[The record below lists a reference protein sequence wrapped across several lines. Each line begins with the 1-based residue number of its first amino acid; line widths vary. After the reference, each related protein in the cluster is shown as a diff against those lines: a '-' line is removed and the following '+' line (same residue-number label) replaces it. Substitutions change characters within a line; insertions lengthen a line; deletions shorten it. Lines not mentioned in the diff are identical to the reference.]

1 MKLITNLKNYFK
13 SSPPVYK
20 SDYPLEFAFHC
31 GGVDYFEF
39 VDKNNLPYERGLEA
53 LTFYQEMQNGVTN
66 DYIKS
71 YNAAMNKL
79 LSDPKKINLNEIIKL
94 QAYFE
99 QRCSYIISKEIVYK
113 VASVAFVSKDEPL
126 TRYDFKA
133 NEKRLRTGRRMREI
147 VFFVN
152 ANKEISTVFG
162 EIRKHFPDVF
172 EHSGKGGTDTSGYSF
187 ITAVRDGIASRERLK
202 ITVLNYLPANY
213 QINLLNLYDFFF
225 FANEAKK
232 PQPKTPKK

>member
-1 MKLITNLKNYFK
+1 MKLITNLKNRLK

-133 NEKRLRTGRRMREI
+133 NEKKIKNWKENAGDSFFLSMPIKKLVPFLEKSGNTSLMYLSI
-147 VFFVN
+147 VEKV
-152 ANKEISTVFG
+152 E
-162 EIRKHFPDVF
+162 
-172 EHSGKGGTDTSGYSF
+172 
-187 ITAVRDGIASRERLK
+187 
-202 ITVLNYLPANY
+202 
-213 QINLLNLYDFFF
+213 QIQADILSLQQLGMELQAEND
-225 FANEAKK
+225 
-232 PQPKTPKK
+232 

>member
-1 MKLITNLKNYFK
+1 MKLITNLKNRFK

-31 GGVDYFEF
+31 GGIDYFEF

-133 NEKRLRTGRRMREI
+133 NEKKIKNWKENAGDSFFLSMPIKKLVPFLEKSGNTSLMYLSI
-147 VFFVN
+147 VEKV
-152 ANKEISTVFG
+152 E
-162 EIRKHFPDVF
+162 
-172 EHSGKGGTDTSGYSF
+172 
-187 ITAVRDGIASRERLK
+187 
-202 ITVLNYLPANY
+202 
-213 QINLLNLYDFFF
+213 QIQADILSLQQLGMELQAEND
-225 FANEAKK
+225 
-232 PQPKTPKK
+232 

>member
-1 MKLITNLKNYFK
+1 MNFRNIFK

-133 NEKRLRTGRRMREI
+133 NEKKIKNWKENAGDSFFLSMPIKKLVPFLEKSGNTSLMYLSI
-147 VFFVN
+147 VEKV
-152 ANKEISTVFG
+152 E
-162 EIRKHFPDVF
+162 
-172 EHSGKGGTDTSGYSF
+172 
-187 ITAVRDGIASRERLK
+187 
-202 ITVLNYLPANY
+202 
-213 QINLLNLYDFFF
+213 QIQADILSLQQLGMELQAEND
-225 FANEAKK
+225 
-232 PQPKTPKK
+232 

>member
-1 MKLITNLKNYFK
+1 MKLITNLKKHFK

-133 NEKRLRTGRRMREI
+133 NEKKIKNWKENAGDSFFLSMPIKKLVPFLEKSGNTSLMYLSI
-147 VFFVN
+147 VEKV
-152 ANKEISTVFG
+152 E
-162 EIRKHFPDVF
+162 
-172 EHSGKGGTDTSGYSF
+172 
-187 ITAVRDGIASRERLK
+187 
-202 ITVLNYLPANY
+202 
-213 QINLLNLYDFFF
+213 QIQADILSLQQLGMELQAEND
-225 FANEAKK
+225 
-232 PQPKTPKK
+232 

>member
-133 NEKRLRTGRRMREI
+133 NEKKIKNWKENAGDSFFLSMPIKKLVPFLEKSGNTSLMYLSI
-147 VFFVN
+147 VEKV
-152 ANKEISTVFG
+152 E
-162 EIRKHFPDVF
+162 
-172 EHSGKGGTDTSGYSF
+172 
-187 ITAVRDGIASRERLK
+187 
-202 ITVLNYLPANY
+202 
-213 QINLLNLYDFFF
+213 QIQADILSLQQLGMELQAEND
-225 FANEAKK
+225 
-232 PQPKTPKK
+232 